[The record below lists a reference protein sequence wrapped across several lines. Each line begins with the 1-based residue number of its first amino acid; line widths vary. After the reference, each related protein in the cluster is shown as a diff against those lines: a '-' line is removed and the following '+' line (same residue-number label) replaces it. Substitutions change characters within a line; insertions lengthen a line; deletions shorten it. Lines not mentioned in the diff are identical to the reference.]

1 MQILHKAL
9 NFLIYSIADFF
20 VLLLLVRFYLQAA
33 RVSFRHPLAHFVLA
47 LTNWIVLPLRRILP
61 AAGRFDTTSFVLALA
76 CAFTMHILLLLVS
89 PFQQYLSIASPMS
102 LAALVLA
109 AFVELVKMSFYLLF
123 AAVIGQALMSWIAP
137 FNPLMPVLN
146 TLTTPFL
153 RPLRRVIPPVGGV
166 DITPLVL
173 VLLIQLV
180 LNVLI
185 GQLEILILQRVLITV

>member
-1 MQILHKAL
+1 MLTLHKAL
-9 NFLIYSIADFF
+9 NFLIRNIADFF

-47 LTNWIVLPLRRILP
+47 LTNWIVLPLRRIIP
-61 AAGRFDTTSFVLALA
+61 AAGRFDSTSFVLALV
-76 CAFTMHILLLLVS
+76 CAFLMHVLLLAITPWPFILTS
-89 PFQQYLSIASPMS
+89 PLS

-137 FNPLMPVLN
+137 FNPLMPILN
-146 TLTTPFL
+146 ALTTPFL
-153 RPLRRVIPPVGGV
+153 RPLRRFIPPVGGV
-166 DITPLVL
+166 DITPLIL

-185 GQLEILILQRVLITV
+185 AQVEILILQRVLIAA